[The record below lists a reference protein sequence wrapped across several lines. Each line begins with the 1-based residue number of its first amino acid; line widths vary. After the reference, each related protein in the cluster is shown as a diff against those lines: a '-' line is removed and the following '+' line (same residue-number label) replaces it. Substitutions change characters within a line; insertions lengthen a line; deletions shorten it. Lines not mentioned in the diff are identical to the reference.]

1 MLLLFYIRVEVFDEN
16 YMSEDP
22 SPLHPF
28 EEPGISGKI
37 IEPCIMVIFG
47 ATGDLTA
54 RKLMPAL
61 YNLAREGQ
69 LPPQFACVGF
79 ARREKTHEEFR
90 QEMHDAVNS
99 FSRVK
104 PVDEALWSN
113 FKEHIFYHRSEFHEE
128 EGYHRLHSFLQEL
141 DGKLGTKGNRVF
153 YLSTQPSFF
162 PLICENLHKS
172 ELLYDSA
179 QVQDKWSRVIIEK
192 PFGHDLTSALSLQ
205 KELLRFLS
213 EKQIYRIDH
222 YLGKETVQNILIF
235 RFANSI
241 FESLW
246 NNRYIDHVQITV
258 AEDIG
263 IGSRGTFFEEAGL
276 LRDIVQ
282 NHMMQLLCLVAME
295 PPVSLASNAI
305 HDEKAK
311 VVQAIRP
318 LQQKDYETSV
328 IRGQYGAGYI
338 NGQDVVGYREEKN
351 VSPTSNVETYVALR
365 LFIDNWRWAGVPFY
379 LRGGKRLPKRATEIA
394 IIFKDPPGVLFQQE
408 GKRNEPNTLA
418 IRIQPDEGTSLK
430 INCKVPG
437 PSSPIQPVKMDFR
450 YGSYFGMS
458 PPEAYER
465 LILDCIL
472 GDNTLF
478 AREDEVFNSW
488 RLLTPILDYWSK
500 TKANFPNYQSGTW
513 GPKESEEL
521 ITRDKRKWRLI

>member
-1 MLLLFYIRVEVFDEN
+1 MLKSGEN
-16 YMSEDP
+16 E
-22 SPLHPF
+22 HPF
-28 EEPGISGKI
+28 EEPGLSGKI
-37 IEPCIMVIFG
+37 VEPCIMVIFG

-90 QEMHDAVNS
+90 QEMREAINN

-104 PVDEALWSN
+104 PIDEGLFSH
-113 FKEHIFYHRSEFHEE
+113 FKEHIFYHKAEFHEQ
-128 EGYHRLHSFLQEL
+128 EGYQRLRTFLQEL
-141 DGKLGTKGNRVF
+141 DGQLGTKGNRLF

-162 PLICENLHKS
+162 TLIAENLHQA
-172 ELLYDSA
+172 ELIYDS
-179 QVQDKWSRVIIEK
+179 QSVHDKWSRLIIEK
-192 PFGHDLTSALSLQ
+192 PFGHDLASAIQLQ
-205 KELLRFLS
+205 NELLRFLK
-213 EKQIYRIDH
+213 EKQIFRIDH

-263 IGSRGTFFEEAGL
+263 IGSRGTFWEEAGL

-282 NHMMQLLCLVAME
+282 NHMMQLLCLTAME
-295 PPVSLASNAI
+295 PPVSLHASAI

-311 VVQAIRP
+311 VVEAIRP
-318 LQQKDYETSV
+318 LQPQDFNTSV
-328 IRGQYGAGYI
+328 VRGQYGPGFVNA
-338 NGQDVVGYREEKN
+338 QEVVGYRQEKN
-351 VSPTSNVETYVALR
+351 VSPESNVETFAALR
-365 LFIDNWRWAGVPFY
+365 FFIDSWRWAGVPFY
-379 LRGGKRLPKRATEIA
+379 LRAGKRLPKKATEIA
-394 IIFKDPPGVLFQQE
+394 IIFKDPPSVLFQHE

-418 IRIQPDEGTSLK
+418 LRIQPDEGTALK

-437 PSSPIQPVKMDFR
+437 PASPIQPVKMDFR

-488 RLLTPILDYWSK
+488 QLLTPILDFWK
-500 TKANFPNYQSGTW
+500 ETKENDFPNYAAGSW
-513 GPKESEEL
+513 GPKSAEAL
-521 ITRDKRKWRLI
+521 ITQDKRKWRLL